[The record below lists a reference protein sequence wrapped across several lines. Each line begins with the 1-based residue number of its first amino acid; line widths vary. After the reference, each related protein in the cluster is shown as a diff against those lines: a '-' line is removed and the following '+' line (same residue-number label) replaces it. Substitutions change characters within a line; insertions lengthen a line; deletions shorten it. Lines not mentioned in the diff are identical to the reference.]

1 MDSETSAGSLLEE
14 ELTCSVCHELFTDPV
29 TLKCGHNFCREC
41 VCEHWKKKTSR
52 LCPMCRMDSS
62 TIPLIPNHTLRN
74 AVESL
79 TKCGNKPKEES
90 KYVCSQHR
98 EVLKLYCFE
107 DQEAICLVCE
117 KSRKHENHQFLPI
130 EEAAQ
135 ELKEEIKIAL
145 EPLQDTQ
152 EKLAELKEKYRINL
166 NDIQDQTD
174 KAEKQI
180 KEDFVKLHRFLHEEE
195 KNRLRTLKKEMKEKE
210 QKIRAMEEI
219 SEYVYYE
226 PEEPEDISVADIDGY
241 MYTDRLQYRVWK
253 KMLKIIN
260 PVTVTLD
267 PDTAGPYLI
276 LSEDLTSVT
285 AQAEWEDFSAYPER
299 FDTCSCVLGSES
311 FTSGRH
317 SWVVDMGNKADWDL
331 GVARESINRK
341 GTIYLCPENGYWAIA
356 LRNEEEYYAC
366 TYEWTQ
372 IELESIPKKILVS
385 LDYDAGRVS
394 FYNADDMTCIYTFTE
409 NFTEELYPY
418 FSPNNYNEGN
428 NFDPLRICPL

>member
-152 EKLAELKEKYRINL
+152 EKL
-166 NDIQDQTD
+166 
-174 KAEKQI
+174 
-180 KEDFVKLHRFLHEEE
+180 
-195 KNRLRTLKKEMKEKE
+195 EMKEKE
-210 QKIRAMEEI
+210 QKIRAMEESI
-219 SEYVYYE
+219 EQE
-226 PEEPEDISVADIDGY
+226 LISVSETIRDI
-241 MYTDRLQYRVWK
+241 QQ
-253 KMLKIIN
+253 KMDEEDQIFLTHAFTY
-260 PVTVTLD
+260 PAEVTESQSWW
-267 PDTAGPYLI
+267 I
-276 LSEDLTSVT
+276 